1 LLRHAGAVQSN
12 FCYGA
17 CQKTEDE
24 AEALE
29 EACNYS
35 VMSTSVRKIG

>member
-1 LLRHAGAVQSN
+1 MQGQSN
-12 FCYGA
+12 PIFVMEPA
-17 CQKTEDE
+17 KKQKMRP
-24 AEALE
+24 EALE